1 MAYDTRG
8 IIMTEQSVLITGA
21 ATGIG
26 MALAQRLD
34 REGWKVFAGINRST
48 PEALIENSSDRLVVM
63 PIDVTDRDQ
72 IRGALAIVEQA
83 LEQRGLDLLIH
94 NAAMTGAPG
103 PLEFIDIDQFKF
115 LMDVNFWGPLQITQT
130 FLPLLR
136 QSNAA
141 RIINVT
147 STSVYLTIPLGGAYP
162 ISKSAYRAL
171 SNHMRMELAPFGIDV
186 TALEPGGVKTRMTG
200 FEAEEERLCWQTI
213 PEGMREEYQ
222 RRFEFPSAGLSEGF
236 EFESADSF
244 ADKVYRQIV
253 CARKLKPVYVIGK
266 GVAFMPWMHRLL
278 PLTMLEKFFRKL
290 FRVKV

>member
-1 MAYDTRG
+1 
-8 IIMTEQSVLITGA
+8 MTERTVLITGA

-34 REGWKVFAGINRST
+34 REGWKVFAGVNRST
-48 PEALIENSSDRLVVM
+48 PEALVENSSDRLVVI
-63 PIDVTDRDQ
+63 PINVTDRDQ
-72 IRGALAIVEQA
+72 IGRALAIVEQA
-83 LEQRGLDLLIH
+83 VGERGLDLLIH

-103 PLEFIDIDQFKF
+103 PLEFVDIDQFKF
-115 LMDVNFWGPLQITQT
+115 LMDVNLWGPLRLTQT

-136 QSNAA
+136 RSGAA
-141 RIINVT
+141 RIVNVT

-186 TALEPGGVKTRMTG
+186 TALEPGGVKTPMTG
-200 FEAEEERLCWQTI
+200 FEEEEERLCWQTI

-222 RRFEFPSAGLSEGF
+222 RRFEFPAAALSEGF
-236 EFESADSF
+236 EFESPDSF

-253 CARKLKPVYVIGK
+253 CARKFKPVYVIGK

-278 PLTMLEKFFRKL
+278 PLTVLERIFKKL
-290 FRVKV
+290 FRMKA

>member
-1 MAYDTRG
+1 
-8 IIMTEQSVLITGA
+8 MTEKTVLITGA

-34 REGWKVFAGINRST
+34 GEGWKVFAGVNRST
-48 PEALIENSSDRLVVM
+48 PEPLIKNSSDRLLAIPM
-63 PIDVTDRDQ
+63 NVTDRDQ
-72 IRGALAIVEQA
+72 VAGALAIVERA
-83 LEQRGLDLLIH
+83 VEQRGLDLLIH

-103 PLEFIDIDQFKF
+103 PLEFIDIDQFKY

-136 QSNAA
+136 RSDAA

-186 TALEPGGVKTRMTG
+186 TALEPGGVKTPMTG
-200 FEAEEERLCWQTI
+200 FEDEEERLCWQTI
-213 PEGMREEYQ
+213 PEGMRGEYQ
-222 RRFEFPSAGLSEGF
+222 RRFEFPAAGLSEGF
-236 EFESADSF
+236 EFESPDRF

-266 GVAFMPWMHRLL
+266 GVAFLPWMHRLL
-278 PLTMLEKFFRKL
+278 SLTMLEKFFRKL

>member
-1 MAYDTRG
+1 
-8 IIMTEQSVLITGA
+8 MTEKTVLITGA

-34 REGWKVFAGINRST
+34 AEGWKVFAGVNRST
-48 PEALIENSSDRLVVM
+48 PEPLIENSSDRLLVIPM
-63 PIDVTDRDQ
+63 NVTDRDQ
-72 IRGALAIVEQA
+72 VAGALAIVERA
-83 LEQRGLDLLIH
+83 VEQRGLDLLIH

-103 PLEFIDIDQFKF
+103 PLEFIDIDQFKY

-136 QSNAA
+136 RSDAA

-186 TALEPGGVKTRMTG
+186 TALEPGGVKTPMTG
-200 FEAEEERLCWQTI
+200 FEEEEERLCWQTI
-213 PEGMREEYQ
+213 PEGMRGEYQ
-222 RRFEFPSAGLSEGF
+222 RRFEFPAASLSEGF
-236 EFESADSF
+236 EFESPDRF

-266 GVAFMPWMHRLL
+266 GVAFLPWMHRLL
-278 PLTMLEKFFRKL
+278 SLTMLERFFRKL
-290 FRVKV
+290 FRVKL